1 MVTRRRTARKK
12 RSARPL
18 GNLGGPPARKTGGW
32 VALVLGALVIVNL
45 YVFVWDK
52 QTSVGAIKREADRAT
67 PTAMVPSRPL
77 AAPGGP
83 VPTAPAVAT
92 APIGPPGVIDGKVGK
107 SDTLGRVL
115 KKSGLTAAEAD
126 EVIRSLS
133 GVFDFKTM
141 RSGQTYRIERG
152 PDGRVKSFEL
162 VVSKVQTVRA
172 ERGPAGGLVGKA
184 DNSQTRIEV
193 KSIGGRIESSL
204 YATIKASG
212 ESAALVDFFVDVFAY
227 DLDFYNDT
235 HDGDTFR
242 VIVEKELA
250 GAQSGPAGQARSA
263 GQAGAAGAAEL
274 VRYRRILAAEYSG
287 KVGTFRTFWFSP
299 RPSASVT
306 APASRPLSA
315 ARGGA
320 RDPSG
325 GSPAGL
331 GEWLGD
337 GYFDD
342 RGQSSEKTFLKTPLK
357 FQRVSSGFDRARM
370 HPVLHTVRAHLGI
383 DYAAPTGTPV
393 WAAASGV
400 ITHRGDGAGAG
411 NLVMIKHD
419 GGLET
424 AYMHLSKFADGQ
436 KVGQRVAAK
445 TVIGFVGATGLA
457 TGPHLHFGV
466 KQNGEFIDPTRLTPT
481 RSRTVAAKDLEAF
494 KAEVGKLSAQLAAI
508 AIAKPA
514 T

>member
-1 MVTRRRTARKK
+1 MVTRRKTARKK
-12 RSARPL
+12 RSVRPL
-18 GNLGGPPARKTGGW
+18 GNFGGSPARKTGGW
-32 VALVLGALVIVNL
+32 VVLVLAALVVVNL

-52 QTSVGAIKREADRAT
+52 HTSVGAIKREADRAT
-67 PTAMVPSRPL
+67 PATATPSAMVPSRPL
-77 AAPGGP
+77 EGPGPGSGAA
-83 VPTAPAVAT
+83 AAAS

-107 SDTLGRVL
+107 SDTLGRLL

-133 GVFDFKTM
+133 GVFDFKAM
-141 RSGQTYRIERG
+141 RAGQTFRIERG
-152 PDGRVKSFEL
+152 PDGRVKAFEL

-172 ERGPAGGLVGKA
+172 ERGSDGALVGKA
-184 DNSQTRIEV
+184 DNSQTRIEIR
-193 KSIGGRIESSL
+193 SIGGRIDSSL
-204 YATIKASG
+204 YAAIKASG

-235 HDGDTFR
+235 QDGDMFR
-242 VIVEKELA
+242 VVVEKQMHDLA
-250 GAQSGPAGQARSA
+250 PAAAAPGAPSA
-263 GQAGAAGAAEL
+263 APTTEL
-274 VRYRRILAAEYSG
+274 VRYKRILAAEYAG
-287 KVGTFRTFWFSP
+287 KAGTFRAFWF
-299 RPSASVT
+299 R
-306 APASRPLSA
+306 
-315 ARGGA
+315 
-320 RDPSG
+320 
-325 GSPAGL
+325 
-331 GEWLGD
+331 D
-337 GYFDD
+337 GYFDEQG
-342 RGQSSEKTFLKTPLK
+342 RSVERTLLKTPLK

-400 ITHRGDGAGAG
+400 IVQRGDAGGAG
-411 NLVMIKHD
+411 NLIILRHD
-419 GGLET
+419 SGIET

-445 TVIGFVGATGLA
+445 TVIGYVGATGLA

-466 KQNGEFIDPTRLTPT
+466 RQNGEYIDPSKLAPA
-481 RSRTVAAKDLEAF
+481 RSRSVPAGDLDAF
-494 KAEVGKLSAQLAAI
+494 KAEIARRSAALAAI

>member
-1 MVTRRRTARKK
+1 V
-12 RSARPL
+12 
-18 GNLGGPPARKTGGW
+18 
-32 VALVLGALVIVNL
+32 VVNL

-77 AAPGGP
+77 EEAGARPVQVAAIA
-83 VPTAPAVAT
+83 PTAVP

-107 SDTLGRVL
+107 SDTLGRLL
-115 KKSGLTAAEAD
+115 KKSGLSAAEAD

-141 RSGQTYRIERG
+141 RAGQTYRIERG
-152 PDGRVKSFEL
+152 PDGRVKLFEL
-162 VVSKVQTVRA
+162 AVSKVQTVRA
-172 ERGPAGGLVGKA
+172 ERGANGVLAGKA
-184 DNSQTRIEV
+184 DNSQTRVET
-193 KSIGGRIESSL
+193 KSIGGRIDSSL
-204 YATIKASG
+204 YAAIKAAG
-212 ESAALVDFFVDVFAY
+212 ETPALVDFFVDVFAY

-242 VIVEKELA
+242 VVVEK
-250 GAQSGPAGQARSA
+250 QVHDT
-263 GQAGAAGAAEL
+263 GAASEL
-274 VRYRRILAAEYSG
+274 VRYHRILAAEYAG
-287 KVGTFRTFWFSP
+287 KAGTFRTFWF
-299 RPSASVT
+299 R
-306 APASRPLSA
+306 
-315 ARGGA
+315 
-320 RDPSG
+320 
-325 GSPAGL
+325 
-331 GEWLGD
+331 D
-337 GYFDD
+337 GYFTE
-342 RGQSSEKTFLKTPLK
+342 RGESSEKTLLKTPLK
-357 FQRVSSGFDRARM
+357 FERVSSGFDRARM

-400 ITHRGDGAGAG
+400 IESRGDAGGAG
-411 NLVMIKHD
+411 NMVLLKHD
-419 GGLET
+419 GGIET

-445 TVIGFVGATGLA
+445 TVIGYVGATGLA

-466 KQNGEFIDPTRLTPT
+466 KQNGAFIDPSKLAPVRA
-481 RSRTVAAKDLEAF
+481 RAIAAKDADAF
-494 KAEVGKLSAQLAAI
+494 KTEIGKLQSRLAAI